1 MNTRKS
7 KTFPILIAVIF
18 IVIIVY
24 LFMSIKQTEVIC
36 SKTYNYDSNIRLSE
50 ELIATTDGK
59 KITHMTLTKTIILPE
74 KYADE
79 THKNSIKYALE
90 NTLNYLG
97 DKVKYT
103 ILDDRIIVSI
113 DVSKD
118 EVLLLSNI
126 EFYVN
131 EDLEIKINS
140 NTKSSDVVTLSV
152 GDSYND
158 GELMKRMRNNGYA
171 CK

>member
-1 MNTRKS
+1 MSTRKS
-7 KTFPILIAVIF
+7 KTFPIIITLLF
-18 IVIIVY
+18 IIIIVY

-36 SKTYNYDSNIRLSE
+36 SKSYQYDSNIRLSE
-50 ELIATTDGK
+50 ELVATTDGK
-59 KITHMTLTKTIILPE
+59 KITHMTLTKTIVLPD
-74 KYADE
+74 KYSDE

-90 NTLNYLG
+90 KTLDYLG
-97 DKVKYT
+97 DHVKYT

-118 EVLLLSNI
+118 EILLLSNI

-140 NTKSSDVVTLSV
+140 NTKSSDVITLSV

-158 GELMKRMRNNGYA
+158 GELMKRMRNNGYR